1 MTVSVLKQD
10 LNTYKVLKNTIY
22 LFSGNIL
29 LSTVQEYNIA
39 QPEQISGLAFHLI
52 FHRFFT
58 I

>member
-1 MTVSVLKQD
+1 MTVSVLKQGP
-10 LNTYKVLKNTIY
+10 NTYKVLKNAIY

-29 LSTVQEYNIA
+29 LSTAQEYNIA
-39 QPEQISGLAFHLI
+39 QPEQIRGLAFHLI